1 MSETS
6 AEFGRRRFLL
16 AATAVTVAGS
26 LSVAGQASAADA
38 GRAATRAREVRR
50 AGRPMVGSRSVGPF
64 EVAPL
69 LDASGPFFFDRQQ
82 AFPEATPHDWELAR
96 AVDPGAFGPGETWH
110 LDFRCFAIRGLRDRL
125 TLVDAG
131 VGPADSPA
139 SGWAPVPGRLPAEL
153 DLAGIDPADVDTVVL
168 THLHEDHFG
177 WSVAPDGTPM
187 FPNARYVV
195 QRREVAALTADQ
207 AAMTYVVDPLR
218 ATGQLDE
225 ADGAARLATVGR
237 GAGGWIGVVPT
248 PGHTPGHQSVV
259 VDGGGCQLIVTG
271 DVLVHAVQLVDPGVG
286 YRFEADPEAARR
298 SRQWLLARARAR
310 GAVLATAHL
319 TRPWIDVG

>member
-6 AEFGRRRFLL
+6 SEFGRRRFLL
-16 AATAVTVAGS
+16 AATAATVAGS
-26 LSVAGQASAADA
+26 LSVSGQASAAEA
-38 GRAATRAREVRR
+38 GRAGTGPGPVRR
-50 AGRPMVGSRSVGPF
+50 AGRLAVESRSVGPF
-64 EVAPL
+64 EVMPL
-69 LDASGPFFFDRQQ
+69 LDASGPFFLDRQQ
-82 AFPEATPHDWELAR
+82 AFPEATPNDWNLAR

-110 LDFRCFAIRGLRDRL
+110 LDFRCFAVRGPRNRL

-131 VGPADSPA
+131 VGPAGSPA
-139 SGWAPVPGRLPAEL
+139 SDWAPVPGRLPAEL
-153 DLAGIDPADVDTVVL
+153 DLAGIAPEDVDTVVL

-177 WSVAPDGTPM
+177 WSVGLDGTPM

-195 QRREVAALTADQ
+195 QRREVAALAAGQD
-207 AAMTYVVDPLR
+207 AMTYVVNPLR

-259 VDGGGCQLIVTG
+259 VDGRGAQVIVTG

-298 SRQWLLARARAR
+298 SRQWLLAHARAR
-310 GAVLATAHL
+310 GAALATAHL
-319 TRPWIDVG
+319 TRPWTDVG

>member
-26 LSVAGQASAADA
+26 LSVAGPASAADA
-38 GRAATRAREVRR
+38 GRAPRPGAVRR
-50 AGRPMVGSRSVGPF
+50 AARRALRSRSVGPF
-64 EVAPL
+64 EVMPL
-69 LDASGPFFFDRQQ
+69 LDASGPFFLDRQQ
-82 AFPEATPHDWELAR
+82 AFPEATPRDWELAR
-96 AVDPGAFGPGETWH
+96 AVDPGAFGPGETWN
-110 LDFRCFAIRGLRDRL
+110 LDFRCYAVRGPRDRL
-125 TLVDAG
+125 TLVDTG
-131 VGPADSPA
+131 VGPVGSPA
-139 SGWAPVPGRLPAEL
+139 SAWAPVPGRLPAEL
-153 DLAGIDPADVDTVVL
+153 DLAGISPEDVDTVVL

-177 WSVAPDGTPM
+177 WSVGLDGTPV

-195 QRREVAALTADQ
+195 QRREVAALAAGE

-218 ATGQLDE
+218 ASGQLDQV
-225 ADGAARLATVGR
+225 DGAARLATVGR

-259 VDGGGCQLIVTG
+259 VDGRGAQVIVTG

-298 SRQWLLARARAR
+298 SRRWLLAEARAR

-319 TRPWIDVG
+319 TRPWTDVG